1 MPILGVRKVRK
12 PTLRKLSL
20 LCGYRNVVYLGH
32 EDSKLETYYTLVF
45 DLFTAGFL
53 MQKRLTGIDKSNAY
67 VMMVRC
73 SADGAMFKPRSVG
86 TMESEGR
93 QMKQC

>member
-1 MPILGVRKVRK
+1 M
-12 PTLRKLSL
+12 
-20 LCGYRNVVYLGH
+20 
-32 EDSKLETYYTLVF
+32 LETNYSTLLL
-45 DLFTAGFL
+45 DLFTAGFF

-73 SADGAMFKPRSVG
+73 SADGAIFDPRSVG
-86 TMESEGR
+86 TVESEGR